1 MRIVIDTN
9 VLLATIGKKNFE
21 RFVYEAFKEEQF
33 EWVVSTEIL
42 KEYEEMLIDF
52 YSVETA
58 GLVLGILENAHN
70 VIFEE
75 PAFRWALIVE
85 DPDDNK
91 FSDLALSTNANYMLT
106 RDKHFNIFKKIDFPS
121 LNVVNP
127 EEFLEILKKLKKQ

>member
-1 MRIVIDTN
+1 MKIVIDTN
-9 VLLATIGKKNFE
+9 VLLATIKKGNFE
-21 RFVYEAFKEEQF
+21 RFVYEAFKEERF

-42 KEYEEMLIDF
+42 KEYEETLINF

-58 GLVLGILENAHN
+58 ELVLGILENAPN

-75 PAFRWALIVE
+75 PAFRWGFIVE

-91 FSDLALSTNANYMLT
+91 FSDLALSTNANFMLT

-121 LNVVNP
+121 LNVVDP
-127 EEFLEILKKLKKQ
+127 EEFYKILKTVK

>member
-9 VLLATIGKKNFE
+9 VLLATIRKGNFE
-21 RFVYEAFKEEQF
+21 RFVYDAFKQERF

-42 KEYEEMLIDF
+42 KEYEEMLINF
-52 YSVETA
+52 YSIETA
-58 GLVLGILENAHN
+58 ELVLGILENAPN

-75 PAFRWALIVE
+75 PAFRWGFIVE
-85 DPDDNK
+85 DADDNK
-91 FSDLALSTNANYMLT
+91 FSDLALSANANFMLT

-127 EEFLEILKKLKKQ
+127 EELFEILKTVK

>member
-1 MRIVIDTN
+1 MKIVIDTN
-9 VLLATIGKKNFE
+9 VLLATIKKGNFE
-21 RFVYEAFKEEQF
+21 RFVYEAFKEERF

-42 KEYEEMLIDF
+42 KEYEETLINF

-58 GLVLGILENAHN
+58 ELVLGILENAPN

-75 PAFRWALIVE
+75 PAFRWGFIVE

-91 FSDLALSTNANYMLT
+91 FSDLALSTNANFILT

-121 LNVVNP
+121 LNVVDP
-127 EEFLEILKKLKKQ
+127 EEFYEILKTVK